1 MDGEHRGPIEMI
13 GALGGLT
20 MVAMPF
26 AYRVDKRLIPAMWT
40 VAAGGMLAAEGGL
53 L

>member
-1 MDGEHRGPIEMI
+1 MI

-20 MVAMPF
+20 LVAMLLT
-26 AYRVDKRLIPAMWT
+26 YRVEARLIPAMWAA
-40 VAAGGMLAAEGGL
+40 AAGAMLAVEGGL